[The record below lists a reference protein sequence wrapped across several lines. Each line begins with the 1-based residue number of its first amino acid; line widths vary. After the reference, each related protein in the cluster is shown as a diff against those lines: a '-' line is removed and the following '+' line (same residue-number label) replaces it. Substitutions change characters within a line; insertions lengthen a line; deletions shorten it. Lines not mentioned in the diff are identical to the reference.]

1 MNPWIVLIILIV
13 LFPVVM
19 YFANKDIEKQ
29 NKKVEDHYKMMETK
43 RQAEYEALQKE
54 AERDAEIDAKLEKIR
69 EEYKAQNNSD

>member
-29 NKKVEDHYKMMETK
+29 NKKVEDHYKMMEAK

-54 AERDAEIDAKLEKIR
+54 AERDAEIETKLDKIKQ
-69 EEYKAQNNSD
+69 EYNQNNSD

>member
-13 LFPVVM
+13 LFPIVM

-29 NKKVEDHYKMMETK
+29 NKKVEDHYKMLEAK

>member
-29 NKKVEDHYKMMETK
+29 NKKVEDHYKMMEAK

-54 AERDAEIDAKLEKIR
+54 ADRDAAIEAKLDKIKQ
-69 EEYKAQNNSD
+69 EYHQNNSD

>member
-19 YFANKDIEKQ
+19 YFANKNIEKQ
-29 NKKVEDHYKMMETK
+29 NKKVEDHYKMMEAK

-54 AERDAEIDAKLEKIR
+54 AERDAVIEAKLDKIKQ
-69 EEYKAQNNSD
+69 EYNQNNSD